1 MSLAERYPRKGG
13 TRSSHHIVLS
23 LIGAGEGRRVL
34 DIGCARGHLLEEM
47 VNMGWIAKGIDI
59 DAADVAAC
67 TARGLDA
74 VEFDLT
80 AGLPA
85 SLGLF
90 DLVILADVIEH
101 PPDPLHVLRSIRSLL
116 NPESKIVVS
125 VPNVAH
131 LSVRVQLLFGRFRY
145 ATRGILDRTHLRF
158 FTRRTF
164 MSLMTDSDFRINHIT
179 ASAAPLELIW
189 PAMAKTIF
197 GRIVLALNDRLPNL
211 WNGGFAYQFI
221 MVASPNT
228 DPCRSATTCR
238 ID

>member
-1 MSLAERYPRKGG
+1 
-13 TRSSHHIVLS
+13 
-23 LIGAGEGRRVL
+23 
-34 DIGCARGHLLEEM
+34 M
-47 VNMGWIAKGIDI
+47 VNTGWIAKGIDI
-59 DAADVAAC
+59 DAADVATC

-74 VEFDLT
+74 VEFNLT

-85 SLGLF
+85 CLGLF

-125 VPNVAH
+125 VPNV
-131 LSVRVQLLFGRFRY
+131 GTGT
-145 ATRGILDRTHLRF
+145 ATLWSISIRNSWNIGSHTPSF

-228 DPCRSATTCR
+228 DPCRSATTSR